1 MTRKSFIITIFILTL
16 SSIFIY
22 SRLTPQTRS
31 PFPPT
36 PSPQPVPNPSRF
48 KLTPQQL
55 KTMLANKDFTLI
67 NVHIPYEGEIPGTDM
82 NIPYNNIDAFR
93 QKFKP
98 NQKIVIY
105 CRSGAMSAY
114 TFQKLKQAGFQQV
127 YDLSGGMIAWQNAGY
142 QLISKNQQN

>member
-1 MTRKSFIITIFILTL
+1 MTCKSFIITIFILTL
-16 SSIFIY
+16 SSILIY
-22 SRLTPQTRS
+22 SRLTPQTQS
-31 PFPPT
+31 PFQPT
-36 PSPQPVPNPSRF
+36 PSPQPVPNLSQF
-48 KLTPQQL
+48 KLTPKQL
-55 KTMLANKDFTLI
+55 KAMLANKDFVLI
-67 NVHIPYEGEIPGTDM
+67 NVHIPYAGEIPGTDF
-82 NIPYNNIDAFR
+82 NIPYNDINTFK

-105 CRSGAMSAY
+105 CRSGAMSDF